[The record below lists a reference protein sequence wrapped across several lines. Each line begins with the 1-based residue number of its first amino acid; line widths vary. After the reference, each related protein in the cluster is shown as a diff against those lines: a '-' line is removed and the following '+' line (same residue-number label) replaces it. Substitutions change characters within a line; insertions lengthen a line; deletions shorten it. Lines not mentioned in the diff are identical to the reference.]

1 MIRLTA
7 DQQKKGAA
15 IGAFVLVAASVLY
28 YELRDDSPA
37 PVAPPVIATA
47 PAKTTTAA
55 APGAGVSIPAGNV
68 AGAAA
73 KKLGTTSAQ
82 LDPTLRMDAM
92 LVTESL
98 VYSGSGRNIFS
109 ASSAPIDIPK
119 PIAAV
124 RPVKAPPPGP
134 PPPPPGPPP
143 PPPIDLK
150 FFGTAT
156 SANGTRRAFLLHGDD
171 VFLASDGEIVQR
183 RYRVLKISANS
194 IEVEDMANNNRQ
206 TLPLLAR

>member
-1 MIRLTA
+1 MIGLTA

-15 IGAFVLVAASVLY
+15 IGGFVLLAAGILY
-28 YELRDDSPA
+28 YELRDDSPPP
-37 PVAPPVIATA
+37 PVAPVVVTAPVKTA
-47 PAKTTTAA
+47 PAAKAA
-55 APGAGVSIPAGNV
+55 AVPSGNV
-68 AGAAA
+68 A
-73 KKLGTTSAQ
+73 KSLGTTSAQ
-82 LDPTLRMDAM
+82 LDPTLRMEAM

-109 ASSAPIDIPK
+109 ASSVPVDIPK
-119 PIAAV
+119 PIAPI
-124 RPVKAPPPGP
+124 RPKGPVAPVA

-156 SANGTRRAFLLHGDD
+156 APNGTRRAFLLHGDD
-171 VFLASDGEIVQR
+171 VFLASDGDIVQR
-183 RYRVLKISANS
+183 RYKVVSILANS
-194 IEVEDMANNNRQ
+194 IVVEDMANNNRQ